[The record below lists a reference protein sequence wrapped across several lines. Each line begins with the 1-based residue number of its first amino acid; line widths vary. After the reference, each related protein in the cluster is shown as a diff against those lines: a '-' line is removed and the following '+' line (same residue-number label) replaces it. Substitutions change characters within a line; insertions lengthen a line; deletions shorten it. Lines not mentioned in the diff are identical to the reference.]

1 MHSTSFIYFYSAYQA
16 LIQRLPQ
23 GEALLR
29 DFQSL
34 LDARPERVP
43 VSSYDALLEQ
53 ASQYSQQALIGFEL
67 GRDIQ
72 LADYGVLGYLVETCD
87 TLQQALQALC
97 RYDALVADI
106 GRVEFDSDGDNMA
119 IVWQLNTAVGKQAI
133 LRNMTAWVSAARQ
146 VLKSQLGPSGLSL
159 SFALSDSERQQLSD
173 WFGCEIHLSAEQ
185 NALRFPCDYLAIPL
199 ISADSQLNQHMD
211 QMASLGLQQ
220 LQQQQLLAPRV
231 MHLLQ
236 ARPSLE
242 GVMQSEIAEVFN
254 LSVRS
259 LQRQLQREQ
268 QSFRTLLE
276 QERKRR
282 FVTLI
287 AHAPL
292 HEIVAQL
299 GFVEQSA
306 LNKFCQKQYSQTPT
320 ALRLMYRDKS

>member
-1 MHSTSFIYFYSAYQA
+1 MHSTSYIYFYSAYQA

-23 GEALLR
+23 GETLFS
-29 DFQSL
+29 DFHPL
-34 LDARPERVP
+34 VDVRPERVP

-53 ASQYSQQALIGFEL
+53 ASKYSQQALIGFEL

-106 GRVEFDSDGDNMA
+106 GRVKFDSDGDVMT
-119 IVWQLNTAVGKQAI
+119 IVWQLNTAVGKQTI

-146 VLKSQLGPSGLSL
+146 VLKSQLAPSGLSL
-159 SFALSDSERQQLSD
+159 NFALTDSERQQLCS
-173 WFGCEIHLSAEQ
+173 WFGCEIHPNAEQ
-185 NALRFPCDYLAIPL
+185 NAIHFPRDYLSIPL
-199 ISADSQLNQHMD
+199 ISANKQLNQHMD
-211 QMASLGLQQ
+211 QMAALGLQQ

-231 MHLLQ
+231 TQVLQ
-236 ARPSLE
+236 AKQSLDA
-242 GVMQSEIAEVFN
+242 VVQSAIAKLFN

-268 QSFRTLLE
+268 QSFRGLLE

-282 FVTLI
+282 FETMI

-292 HEIVAQL
+292 SEIVAEL

-306 LNKFCQKQYSQTPT
+306 LNKFCQKQYGQTPT
-320 ALRLMYRDKS
+320 ALRLMYRDSS